1 MNAIQILVSE
11 HDQILTMIRI
21 VETILSSDDEG
32 ALPVD
37 DLHSLIDFIRNFA
50 DKYHHLKEE
59 DVLFAEMGNYG
70 MSHDSGPIAV
80 MLHEHNQGRD
90 YIRKASESLALYEAG
105 DVTAVADIRFNLL
118 SYAELLT
125 NHIQKE
131 NRILYPMAEKLLPV
145 QVIDTMTQNF
155 VLANATTLNNE
166 YNEKYL
172 KMVTKL
178 SLKYL

>member
-59 DVLFAEMGNYG
+59 DG
-70 MSHDSGPIAV
+70 
-80 MLHEHNQGRD
+80 
-90 YIRKASESLALYEAG
+90 
-105 DVTAVADIRFNLL
+105 L
-118 SYAELLT
+118 S
-125 NHIQKE
+125 
-131 NRILYPMAEKLLPV
+131 
-145 QVIDTMTQNF
+145 
-155 VLANATTLNNE
+155 
-166 YNEKYL
+166 
-172 KMVTKL
+172 
-178 SLKYL
+178 

>member
-1 MNAIQILVSE
+1 
-11 HDQILTMIRI
+11 
-21 VETILSSDDEG
+21 
-32 ALPVD
+32 
-37 DLHSLIDFIRNFA
+37 
-50 DKYHHLKEE
+50 
-59 DVLFAEMGNYG
+59 
-70 MSHDSGPIAV
+70 

-90 YIRKASESLALYEAG
+90 YIRNASESLALYEAG
-105 DVTAVADIRFNLL
+105 DVTAVADLRFNLL